1 MVELTERKTAEYGK
15 FAGDRLSRSSYCYP
29 TEVLLRFCRA
39 DTSHFKLL
47 WFRGLH
53 NKKSPKSGASILQ
66 RGHQVC
72 CGLKEATHG
81 SHKLPRHELNIHQSG
96 WGIYG
101 FISHQIA
108 ATLKKFSNH
117 VWRYYWTRRCHITQF
132 TQLSNHQV
140 SNMRH
145 CMISGASPDCSISI
159 LGGEASWPAVVI
171 WRWWDDLPHLFEVM
185 SQPVEQRYNALFSF
199 IFFVRLKKAASLS
212 R

>member
-1 MVELTERKTAEYGK
+1 MLCFVLYTNIWTCLHSHDHTQVMAACVKVIWSFVIELTERKTAEYGK

-81 SHKLPRHELNIHQSG
+81 SHKLPRHESNIHHSG

-117 VWRYYWTRRCHITQF
+117 VWRYYWTRRCHHYTVYSTF
-132 TQLSNHQV
+132 K
-140 SNMRH
+140 
-145 CMISGASPDCSISI
+145 P
-159 LGGEASWPAVVI
+159 P
-171 WRWWDDLPHLFEVM
+171 
-185 SQPVEQRYNALFSF
+185 SF
-199 IFFVRLKKAASLS
+199 
-212 R
+212 

>member
-1 MVELTERKTAEYGK
+1 MYILLCYALFYILIYEPVSIAMTTPRSWLRVSKSSGLSGDRVNWEEDSWVW
-15 FAGDRLSRSSYCYP
+15 DRLSRSSYCYP

-81 SHKLPRHELNIHQSG
+81 SHKLPRHELNIHHSG

-117 VWRYYWTRRCHITQF
+117 VWRYYWTRRCHHYTVYSTF
-132 TQLSNHQV
+132 K
-140 SNMRH
+140 
-145 CMISGASPDCSISI
+145 P
-159 LGGEASWPAVVI
+159 P
-171 WRWWDDLPHLFEVM
+171 
-185 SQPVEQRYNALFSF
+185 SF
-199 IFFVRLKKAASLS
+199 
-212 R
+212 